1 MIGRRIVPLV
11 VTAFAALPLTA
22 LSAAAAQ
29 APVDVV
35 LGEPKCASP
44 AAEDAL
50 EQFGAS
56 KDVAEAATRP
66 TVSYELRGKEAAGNP
81 TPFRID
87 VNGETRATG
96 AVGGRGDERPGGEF
110 RAPCRKRDDRSA
122 PGLRC
127 GRGTDGP
134 RAGECTSAL
143 HKELLRLECEVGD
156 LVR

>member
-96 AVGGRGDERPGGEF
+96 AVGGRGVVRGSFALPSKRTHVRVVSGDQVLAERVYEV
-110 RAPCRKRDDRSA
+110 
-122 PGLRC
+122 RC
-127 GRGTDGP
+127 
-134 RAGECTSAL
+134 
-143 HKELLRLECEVGD
+143 
-156 LVR
+156 